1 MTKSRPSRR
10 IGEYLPAVLVFLA
23 FTAPGAWLVFL
34 LPPVPISKA
43 LTMLTVAVWL
53 VVFGLGLVRWAAPD
67 KRIIWAGGGLL
78 AAILVSFAAGGSL
91 LQVFFYDLYSN
102 MPLLQWL
109 AFPAVFLLASGLDC
123 RRDRVET
130 ALVVVVAF
138 GALLASVEAYQ
149 QISTSTPRVFG
160 STGYS
165 KAALAPLIP
174 LAVWLGAE
182 RKGWM
187 RAGLY
192 AAGAVIAL
200 DVGVLAGSTMGAIVV
215 VFALLA
221 AAFAHPVAWKAGSTP
236 SRVVRFGS
244 SAVAVLILL
253 GMLWVQVPVLSGRWV
268 NPETLMSG
276 GASVVSR
283 LQMWQGAQAMVA
295 DKPFVGHGPGAYRIR
310 AAEYLPA
317 QALQYG
323 PDTQGNIDPS
333 VYSPQSPHSV
343 MWEIATR
350 LGVLGL
356 AAFAVLLWAW
366 VRSVV
371 QLTRE
376 NTASSGLRRTL
387 GAAFVTALFAL
398 SVDPVI
404 FAIGLF
410 APVAAGLAV
419 APLREREQTRLHEAR
434 WWPRSSL
441 TVAALVLAAVAVGL
455 GAGEW
460 RAMTI
465 APGDPAQMLAGQ
477 QSVLRSLPGHP
488 PTLRQVFELR
498 LLTASDA
505 ATVKQAQAD
514 IDAAPAHIHQFA
526 PGAVSLVAYSL
537 AQADR
542 TGRTDLSWEDAMLA
556 RAEEVLPPI
565 PSLVAERLH
574 LAVLSR
580 DPVAVS
586 AALPD
591 AQRWGGPYPLTGSF
605 IERAQTVLGA
615 D

>member
-1 MTKSRPSRR
+1 MKAGSGKGLGGIAP
-10 IGEYLPAVLVFLA
+10 VLLLFLA
-23 FTAPGAWLVFL
+23 FTAPGAWFVFL
-34 LPPVPISKA
+34 LPPVPLSKA
-43 LTMLTVAVWL
+43 LTLITVAVWL
-53 VVFGLGLVRWAAPD
+53 VAFGLGLVRWVAPH
-67 KRIIWAGGGLL
+67 KRIIWATGGVL
-78 AAILVSFAAGGSL
+78 AATLLSFVAGGSH
-91 LQVFFYDLYSN
+91 LQVLFYDLYSN

-109 AFPAVFLLASGLDC
+109 AFPAMFLLASGLDS
-123 RRDRVET
+123 RRDRIEM

-149 QISTSTPRVFG
+149 QFSTSTPRVFG

-174 LAVWLGAE
+174 LAVWMAAE
-182 RKGWM
+182 RTGWV
-187 RAGLY
+187 RVGLY
-192 AAGAVIAL
+192 AAGAVISL
-200 DVGVLAGSTMGAIVV
+200 DVGVLAGSTMGAIAV

-221 AAFAHPVAWKAGSTP
+221 AASAHPIAWKAGSTL

-244 SAVAVLILL
+244 AAVAALMLL
-253 GMLWVQVPVLSGRWV
+253 GMFWVQVPALSGRWV
-268 NPETLMSG
+268 SPEALASG

-295 DKPFVGHGPGAYRIR
+295 DKPLVGHGPGGYRIR

-323 PDTQGNIDPS
+323 PDRQGNIDPS

-343 MWEIATR
+343 MWEMATR

-366 VRSVV
+366 VRSVA

-376 NTASSGLRRTL
+376 DPASSGLRRTL
-387 GAAFVTALFAL
+387 VAAFVTALFAL

-419 APLREREQTRLHEAR
+419 APLRDGEQARVREAR

-441 TVAALVLAAVAVGL
+441 MIAALALAGVAVWL
-455 GAGEW
+455 GVGEW

-465 APGDPAQMLAGQ
+465 APGDPAQMLAAQ
-477 QSVLRSLPGHP
+477 QAVLRSLPGHP
-488 PTLRQVFELR
+488 PTLRQTFELR
-498 LLTASDA
+498 LLNAGDASQ
-505 ATVKQAQAD
+505 VKQAQAD
-514 IDAAPAHIHQFA
+514 IDAAPSHIRRFA

-556 RAEEVLPPI
+556 GAEEVLPAI

-580 DPVAVS
+580 DPAAVS

-591 AQRWGGPYPLTGSF
+591 AQRWGGPYPLTESF
-605 IERAQTVLGA
+605 VERAQIILES